1 MNWQEV
7 VKSAGSNWAQ
17 GETHWALPVRTDE
30 VCRQE
35 SPLATSIRYAI
46 DTQKKITH
54 YWTKEDD
61 TKLVKL
67 VGKHGLDWER
77 IVEKF
82 EDKSSSQLSSRWKN
96 RLDPKLKK
104 VSWSD
109 EEETVLKMLVLQFGY
124 DWDKLSK
131 YLQGRSPSEI
141 KKRFFEVVH
150 LRLSREEISVLDE
163 KNKLGMEEEE
173 IVALDYKSQG
183 NQNEVLLALNK
194 KVEDLNCFMRNTI
207 DQIQKLE
214 INVLE
219 NRTLFTNN

>member
-7 VKSAGSNWAQ
+7 VKSAGSNWGHVESSWTVQ
-17 GETHWALPVRTDE
+17 GKIEE
-30 VCRQE
+30 SCRLE
-35 SPLATSIRYAI
+35 SPLVTSIRYSI

-61 TKLVKL
+61 SKLVKL
-67 VGKHGLDWER
+67 VNKHGQDWEKLAD
-77 IVEKF
+77 KF
-82 EDKSSSQLSSRWKN
+82 KDKNSSQISARWKN
-96 RLDPKLKK
+96 KLDPKLKK

-124 DWDKLSK
+124 DWEKLAK

-141 KKRFFEVVH
+141 KKRFFEAVCC
-150 LRLSREEISVLDE
+150 RLSREEISVLDE
-163 KNKLGMEEEE
+163 KNKAEVEEEE
-173 IVALDYKSQG
+173 IVALDYKNQG
-183 NQNEVLLALNK
+183 NQNEVLLALHK

-219 NRTLFTNN
+219 NRTLLNNN